1 MLNIRRDK
9 TMINLKELS
18 SKLGV
23 HHNTIRSYIKKGL
36 PHIKLERKY
45 LFDYDKVIEWLEKRG

>member
-1 MLNIRRDK
+1 
-9 TMINLKELS
+9 MINLKELS

-23 HHNTIRSYIKKGL
+23 HHNTIRGYIKKGL

-45 LFDYDKVIEWLEKRG
+45 LFDYDKVIEWLEKRGA